1 MATPDPFILE
11 VKSPYAVVR
20 VNVDVDAENAS
31 ALCLLLM
38 SNIPTYAYKRGM
50 GIILDLQAKHNLD
63 HYFFAEAAAAAKVA
77 KDSGSAVVLL
87 NCPAPTTKLIK
98 EKGLDGLFPVVLS
111 LEKALAH
118 IGIEAPK
125 TQVKIDVEFVNPFIS
140 GTIETLKVQCSTAAQ
155 AGKPYLKGTRGEAN
169 IAIAAILG
177 LISKPF
183 SGSIAICFPEKVFL
197 AIMGRMLGETFTR
210 SPVTWKM
217 ARRTPQH
224 HLGQA
229 KKALNER
236 NLAVESHPP
245 WSGQDLYLKHMT
257 MSSAI
262 RPLRLNTGLFYRGRD
277 RSQSDEVTSSYFKR
291 DACFANTKY

>member
-1 MATPDPFILE
+1 M
-11 VKSPYAVVR
+11 R

-197 AIMGRMLGETFTR
+197 AIMGRMLGETFTEIT
-210 SPVTWKM
+210 SDLEDG
-217 ARRTPQH
+217 AAE
-224 HLGQA
+224 LLNIIFGQA

-236 NLAVESHPP
+236 NLAVEKAIPSVVR
-245 WSGQDLYLKHMT
+245 GQDLYLKHMT
-257 MSSAI
+257 MSSAVI
-262 RPLRLNTGLFYRGRD
+262 LPFETEHGAFYI
-277 RSQSDEVTSSYFKR
+277 EVGTEAKVM
-291 DACFANTKY
+291 K